1 MDAVLAAAKDGR
13 VVADGQWGAAVR
25 LLWGPPVT
33 PARGPRRGLTLE
45 QIAEAGVGI
54 ADADGLGGVSMQGV
68 AGELGV
74 TKMALYRY
82 VPGKAELVALMVEA
96 ALPDPAEGLDAALAR
111 ARGGWREALGVW
123 ARELLS
129 GYRAHPWLLDAT
141 VGARALG
148 PTEVGWLERALAALA
163 GCGLTGA
170 EAMDVVVLVTG
181 HVRGIAGQE
190 RASGGGAGG
199 VDAELGA
206 VLAQVVRERG
216 EAYPA
221 LTVALGSLAEHGGQD
236 QGLEFG
242 LERILDGVGM
252 LVERR
257 GGG

>member
-1 MDAVLAAAKDGR
+1 MRER
-13 VVADGQWGAAVR
+13 VVADGPWGAAVR

-45 QIAEAGVGI
+45 QIAAAGVGI
-54 ADADGLGGVSMQGV
+54 ADAEGLGGVSMQAV

-82 VPGKAELVALMVEA
+82 VPGKAELLALMVEA
-96 ALPDPAEGLDAALAR
+96 ALPDPAGGLDAALAG
-111 ARGGWREALGVW
+111 AGDGWRERIGAW
-123 ARELLS
+123 ARELLA
-129 GYRAHPWLLDAT
+129 GYRAHPWVLGAT

-148 PTEVGWLERALAALA
+148 PREVGWLERALAALE
-163 GCGLTGA
+163 GRGLSGA

-181 HVRGIAGQE
+181 HVRGIVEQE
-190 RASGGGAGG
+190 RASGGAGG

-206 VLAQVVRERG
+206 ALGQVVRERG
-216 EAYPA
+216 EEYPA
-221 LTVALGSLAEHGGQD
+221 LAAALGSVAAHGGQD

-242 LERILDGVGM
+242 LERILDGVGL

-257 GGG
+257 AGG

>member
-1 MDAVLAAAKDGR
+1 M
-13 VVADGQWGAAVR
+13 
-25 LLWGPPVT
+25 T

-45 QIAEAGVGI
+45 QIAVAGVGI
-54 ADADGLGGVSMQGV
+54 ADAAGLGGVSMQGV

-96 ALPDPAEGLDAALAR
+96 ALPDPGAGLDPALA
-111 ARGGWREALGVW
+111 AAGDGWRERLGVW
-123 ARELLS
+123 ARELLA

-148 PTEVGWLERALAALA
+148 PREVGWLERALAAMQ
-163 GCGLTGA
+163 GCGLSGA

-190 RASGGGAGG
+190 RASDGTAG

-206 VLAQVVRERG
+206 VLAAVVAERG
-216 EAYPA
+216 EEYPA
-221 LTVALGSLAEHGGQD
+221 LAVALGSVAEHGGQD
-236 QGLEFG
+236 QGLDFG
-242 LERILDGVGM
+242 LERIFDGVGL

-257 GGG
+257 RAGG

>member
-1 MDAVLAAAKDGR
+1 M
-13 VVADGQWGAAVR
+13 VADGQWGAAVR

-33 PARGPRRGLTLE
+33 PARGPRRGLTVE
-45 QIAEAGVGI
+45 QIAVAGVGI

-68 AGELGV
+68 AAELGV

-96 ALPDPAEGLDAALAR
+96 ALPEPGAGLDPALAV
-111 ARGGWREALGVW
+111 AGDGWRERIGVW
-123 ARELLS
+123 ARELLA
-129 GYRAHPWLLDAT
+129 GYRAHPWVLDAT

-148 PTEVGWLERALAALA
+148 PREVGWLERALAALE
-163 GCGLTGA
+163 GLGLSGA

-181 HVRGIAGQE
+181 HVRGIVEQE
-190 RASGGGAGG
+190 RASGGAGG

-206 VLAQVVRERG
+206 VLGQVVRERG
-216 EAYPA
+216 EEYPA
-221 LTVALGSLAEHGGQD
+221 LAAALGSLAVHGGQE

-242 LERILDGVGM
+242 LERILDGVGL

-257 GGG
+257 AGR

>member
-1 MDAVLAAAKDGR
+1 M
-13 VVADGQWGAAVR
+13 ADGQRGAVVR

-45 QIAEAGVGI
+45 QIAVAGVGI

-96 ALPDPAEGLDAALAR
+96 ALPDPGAAWDAASAG
-111 ARGGWREALGVW
+111 AGAGGGWRERLGVW
-123 ARELLS
+123 ARELLA

-148 PTEVGWLERALAALA
+148 PREVGWLERALAALE
-163 GCGLTGA
+163 GCGLSGA
-170 EAMDVVVLVTG
+170 EAMDVVVLLTG

-190 RASGGGAGG
+190 RASGGAAG
-199 VDAELGA
+199 VEEELGA
-206 VLAQVVRERG
+206 VLVEVVRGRG
-216 EAYPA
+216 QEYPA
-221 LTVALGSLAEHGGQD
+221 LAAALGSVAEHGGQD

-242 LERILDGVGM
+242 LERILDGVGL

-257 GGG
+257 TGS

>member
-1 MDAVLAAAKDGR
+1 M
-13 VVADGQWGAAVR
+13 ADGAWGAVVR

-45 QIAEAGVGI
+45 QIAAAGVGI
-54 ADADGLGGVSMQGV
+54 ADAAGLGGVSMQGV

-96 ALPDPAEGLDAALAR
+96 ALPDPGAGLDSALA
-111 ARGGWREALGVW
+111 AAGGGWRERLGVW
-123 ARELLS
+123 ARELLA

-141 VGARALG
+141 VGARAMG
-148 PTEVGWLERALAALA
+148 PREVGWLERALAALE
-163 GCGLTGA
+163 GRGLSGA

-181 HVRGIAGQE
+181 HVRGVAGQE
-190 RASGGGAGG
+190 RGADGTGG

-206 VLAQVVRERG
+206 VLGAVVAERG
-216 EAYPA
+216 EEYPA
-221 LTVALGSLAEHGGQD
+221 LAVALGSIAMHGGQD

-242 LERILDGVGM
+242 LERIFDGVGL

-257 GGG
+257 AGG